1 MGNGNQFAMQ
11 PANGQLA
18 ANQQRLN
25 LMPLEKQ
32 RFESTYVQYCRSQRL
47 ECIMHVPIAENRVV
61 DLHLLHVEVMREGGH
76 TSVSNVEC
84 KVTMSHF

>member
-1 MGNGNQFAMQ
+1 MQ

-32 RFESTYVQYCRSQRL
+32 RFESTYMRYCRSQRL
-47 ECIMHVPIAENRVV
+47 EYTMHVAIAENRMV
-61 DLHLLHVEVMREGGH
+61 DLHQLHVEVIREGGH

-84 KVTMSHF
+84 EVTTSLF